1 VPVAVGD
8 VVLRGVPHALADRIS
23 EILLEVTP
31 EHQIVRIVIND
42 VDGSVTEYRFSNQK
56 ENVSIPEGRFG
67 FSPPAGTETVEG
79 ELGP

>member
-1 VPVAVGD
+1 M
-8 VVLRGVPHALADRIS
+8 LRGVPRAMADRIS

-31 EHQIVRIVIND
+31 EHEIVRIEIDD
-42 VDGSVTEYRFSNQK
+42 VDGSITEYRFSDQK
-56 ENVSIPEGRFG
+56 EDVSIPEGRFE